1 MSFLKASVK
10 SLLAMFNPQDFD
22 YLTENFI
29 NLKLGNFK
37 NNVEF
42 RMQLPDLKE
51 YFLRLSLFYSKQ
63 PEPQNSE
70 QILTG
75 YLEDFTVEQD
85 HANKVNEY
93 SNKKISVL
101 NILSQKTNRNQ
112 L

>member
-51 YFLRLSLFYSKQ
+51 YFL
-63 PEPQNSE
+63 
-70 QILTG
+70 G
-75 YLEDFTVEQD
+75 
-85 HANKVNEY
+85 
-93 SNKKISVL
+93 
-101 NILSQKTNRNQ
+101 
-112 L
+112 